1 MEYLGCLPA
10 FSEVLEPRVLT
21 THMAENP
28 AGEWHLTSAHRPMK
42 YVPFII
48 QPGTKGIFNE
58 EDPSS
63 IVWKC
68 RFNFFYAVH
77 HEMLSLISQVCPY
90 YLTVNLFVAMHQI
103 TQYSLVIC

>member
-1 MEYLGCLPA
+1 MEYLRSLPA

-28 AGEWHLTSAHRPMK
+28 PGEWHLTSAYQPMK
-42 YVPFII
+42 HIPFII

-68 RFNFFYAVH
+68 KFNFFYAVH
-77 HEMLSLISQVCPY
+77 HEMLLLISQVCPY
-90 YLTVNLFVAMHQI
+90 YLTVKLFDAVNQ
-103 TQYSLVIC
+103 TEY